1 VGRQIQATG
10 FYLSGLLSL
19 VLAVL
24 KVTLAVH
31 WSWWRVLLPIWVFW
45 GHQGLYVVVGL
56 TWLSWIGSGEES
68 EGLRIR
74 GTDRLD
80 GYQVV
85 GMLCSLVLLD
95 NLLRRIGGAGES
107 EWWWLASGKMEVIF
121 VSGILSLACQLRFW
135 SGIVR
140 QDSSGFRRR

>member
-1 VGRQIQATG
+1 MGRQIQATG

-45 GHQGLYVVVGL
+45 GHQGLYVAVGL

-74 GTDRLD
+74 RTDRLD

-85 GMLCSLVLLD
+85 GMLCALVLLD

>member
-1 VGRQIQATG
+1 VGRRIQATG
-10 FYLSGLLSL
+10 FYLCGWLSL

-24 KVTLAVH
+24 KVTLGVH
-31 WSWWRVLLPIWVFW
+31 CSWWRVLLPIRVFL
-45 GHQGLYVVVGL
+45 GHPGLCVAVGL

-74 GTDRLD
+74 GTHRLD
-80 GYQVV
+80 GYQIV
-85 GMLCSLVLLD
+85 GMLCLLVSLD
-95 NLLRRIGGAGES
+95 NLLRRIGGAAES
-107 EWWWLASGKMEVIF
+107 EWWWLASGKMEVIL

>member
-1 VGRQIQATG
+1 MGRQIQATG

-45 GHQGLYVVVGL
+45 GHQGLYVAVGL

-74 GTDRLD
+74 RTDRLD

-85 GMLCSLVLLD
+85 GMLCALVLLD

-135 SGIVR
+135 SGSVR
-140 QDSSGFRRR
+140 QDSSDFRRR